1 MMKFKQVLELME
13 TRISQLIFLL
23 ILFCVFSASA
33 QNKYEREYRIKKS
46 QFPKEAVTLISDKL
60 DDVKRLKFYK
70 ETDSTKTSYEAK
82 FKKDRLWYSV
92 EFDETGKLEDVE
104 ILVKEIDLPSATYET
119 ILNYLGKSFSKYRIK
134 KIQQQY
140 PTTENETLDKTI
152 ENAFQNLILPSIN
165 YELIIGGK
173 KDREYF
179 DYEILFDSEG
189 NFIKI
194 RKSLPPNYDHVL
206 Y

>member
-1 MMKFKQVLELME
+1 MWLLENMK
-13 TRISQLIFLL
+13 TRLSLL
-23 ILFCVFSASA
+23 LFSVCVFHAFYGNA

-46 QFPKEAVTLISDKL
+46 QFPTQAFQLISEKIKDA
-60 DDVKRLKFYK
+60 KRLKFYK
-70 ETDSTKTSYEAK
+70 ETDSTKISFEAK

-92 EFDETGKLEDVE
+92 EFDESGVLEDIE
-104 ILVKEIDLPSATYET
+104 ITVKPIDVPSDSYDA
-119 ILNYLGKSFSKYRIK
+119 ILAYLNKSFAKYRIK

-140 PTTENETLDKTI
+140 SSTENEPLEKTLK
-152 ENAFQNLILPSIN
+152 NAFQNLILPSIH
-165 YELIIGGK
+165 YELVVGGK
-173 KDREYF
+173 KEKEYL

-189 NFIKI
+189 KFISI

>member
-1 MMKFKQVLELME
+1 MKTRLSIVL
-13 TRISQLIFLL
+13 FLFFVFFS
-23 ILFCVFSASA
+23 FCGTA

-46 QFPKEAVTLISDKL
+46 QFPQEAIKLISDKI
-60 DDVKRLKFYK
+60 DGVKRLKFYK
-70 ETDSTKTSYEAK
+70 ETDSAKISFEAK

-104 ILVKEIDLPSATYET
+104 ILVKEIDLPSATYEA
-119 ILNYLGKSFSKYRIK
+119 ILSYLGKSFSKYRIK

-140 PTTENETLDKTI
+140 PTTENEELDKTI

-165 YELIIGGK
+165 YEFIIGGK

-189 NFIKI
+189 NFVRI